1 MMELIGILAA
11 IYVPF
16 VVLMAFVIC
25 IEKDKG
31 E

>member
-11 IYVPF
+11 VYIPF
-16 VVLMAFVIC
+16 AVLMAFVIC

>member
-1 MMELIGILAA
+1 MIEFIGLLAA
-11 IYVPF
+11 IYLPF

-25 IEKDKG
+25 IEKDKS